1 VAGCHDEFR
10 ALGGAVVAVS
20 FTPPGRVAA
29 YLQAHPLPFPAVS
42 DPERAAYRA
51 LALER
56 TSWASFLRLSVL
68 ARYLKLL
75 SRGVRP
81 EAPEKG
87 EDVLQL
93 GGDFVIDTAGR
104 LAYAYRSRVATDR
117 PPAGALLEAV
127 RSARE
132 TSHRGTRT
140 NIDNDGEAN

>member
-1 VAGCHDEFR
+1 VAACHDEFR

-75 SRGVRP
+75 LRGVRP
-81 EAPEKG
+81 EAPAKG

-93 GGDFVIDTAGR
+93 GGDIVIDAAGR

-117 PPAGALLEAV
+117 PSARALLEAV
-127 RSARE
+127 RRARATNPE
-132 TSHRGTRT
+132 EHRTQ
-140 NIDNDGEAN
+140 IKI